1 MRTSKRAVGKRA
13 VGCRPPRLLL
23 SIGAL
28 AGVVGAA
35 DATAAIPEFGRFH
48 AALVAQDKQA
58 ALAFIAAFPSS
69 PLVEDLIEMLPRPV
83 AQDVC
88 ADLPSGAARA
98 QEACRK
104 ADLRV
109 GARDLW
115 GEPIVTDDSDV
126 APAAPQAS
134 AEDTTESG
142 LGDADIAPAAGP
154 AAPMKAVANARAR
167 PAGTTGERR
176 SGAIVTI
183 LPPGL
188 EQNAAADEEDDK
200 PATTSAHK
208 EADATP
214 KARRDPAPPAPRLG
228 GDPGS
233 DPGAASSPSSHGG
246 DPGSDPGNGA
256 GGDAG
261 RDSHN

>member
-1 MRTSKRAVGKRA
+1 M
-13 VGCRPPRLLL
+13 
-23 SIGAL
+23 
-28 AGVVGAA
+28 GAA
-35 DATAAIPEFGRFH
+35 DTAAAIPEFTRFH
-48 AALVAQDKQA
+48 AALVSQDKQA

-88 ADLPSGAARA
+88 GDLPSGAGRA
-98 QEACRK
+98 QDACRK
-104 ADLRV
+104 SNMRV
-109 GARDLW
+109 DTRDLW

-142 LGDADIAPAAGP
+142 IGDTDIAPAAGP
-154 AAPMKAVANARAR
+154 AAPTKALASARAR
-167 PAGTTGERR
+167 PEGTTGERQA
-176 SGAIVTI
+176 GAIVTI
-183 LPPGL
+183 LPPSL
-188 EQNAAADEEDDK
+188 EQSAAAEEDDK
-200 PATTSAHK
+200 PATSSARK
-208 EADATP
+208 EAEAAP

-228 GDPGS
+228 ADPGS

-246 DPGSDPGNGA
+246 DPGSDPGSGA
-256 GGDAG
+256 GGEGG